1 MSSSLLNNLKI
12 ISIVFLF
19 VACLIPFIK
28 KLAVYIGAVDIPGG
42 RHIHDKVMPKL
53 GGLAIFT
60 GFLLGYMLFCS
71 QTPQMISILIGGI
84 IILIFGIFDDI
95 KRLPASVQF
104 VGQIASAMV
113 VVFYGNIIMQDVSAY
128 GIYLN
133 FGVFAPYITI
143 IFIVA
148 LMNCLNFIDGLDG
161 LAGGIATIF
170 FVTISIIINYTGIYN
185 GLDASLSLIMIGSTL
200 GFLVHN
206 FHPAKIFL
214 GNSGSMFLGYMIAVI
229 SLLGFKNVTIT
240 SFVVPILILAIP
252 ILDTFFAITRRLI
265 KGQSPTKGDK
275 KHIHHQLLQMTSSQ
289 VKTVLIIY
297 LINILFSFAS
307 VVYVVKNAKLG
318 QIIYAVLFKSGDGDY
333 CALIGCYG
341 ECNGVAVVD
350 KDDVLKVCRLY
361 RIVACRGVELDVINA
376 LAADNSGSD
385 IRNLTR
391 NGDVLLLAVRVVLDI
406 VSVNAYLDV
415 VLGKLCD
422 VVFNTAC
429 ERAAR
434 CAD

>member
-170 FVTISIIINYTGIYN
+170 FVTISVIIGYTGIYN
-185 GLDASLSLIMIGSTL
+185 GLDASLSLIMIGATL

-206 FHPAKIFL
+206 FHPAKIFM
-214 GNSGSMFLGYMIAVI
+214 GDSG
-229 SLLGFKNVTIT
+229 
-240 SFVVPILILAIP
+240 VVPVLILAIP

-318 QIIYAVLFKSGDGDY
+318 QIIYAVL
-333 CALIGCYG
+333 LVI
-341 ECNGVAVVD
+341 VVWFVLTTD
-350 KDDVLKVCRLY
+350 ILFDRKTIKDDLKHRN
-361 RIVACRGVELDVINA
+361 REKNKNEKEE
-376 LAADNSGSD
+376 DN
-385 IRNLTR
+385 
-391 NGDVLLLAVRVVLDI
+391 
-406 VSVNAYLDV
+406 
-415 VLGKLCD
+415 
-422 VVFNTAC
+422 
-429 ERAAR
+429 E
-434 CAD
+434 

>member
-1 MSSSLLNNLKI
+1 MSSNLLDNLRI
-12 ISIVFLF
+12 IAIVFLF
-19 VACLIPFIK
+19 VACLVPFIK
-28 KLAVYIGAVDIPGG
+28 KLALYIGAVDIPGG
-42 RHIHDKVMPKL
+42 RHIHSKIMPKL

-60 GFLLGYMLFCS
+60 GFLLGYMLFCN
-71 QTPQMISILIGGI
+71 QTPQMISILIGGF
-84 IILIFGIFDDI
+84 IILVFGLFDDI

-104 VGQIASAMV
+104 IGQIASAVV
-113 VVFYGNIIMQDVSAY
+113 VVFYGNIVMQDISAY

-133 FGVFAPYITI
+133 FGAFAPYLTI

-185 GLDASLSLIMIGSTL
+185 GLDASLSLIMVGATL

-240 SFVVPILILAIP
+240 SVIIPLLILAVP
-252 ILDTFFAITRRLI
+252 ILDTFFAIIRRII
-265 KGQSPTKGDK
+265 KGQSPTQGDK

-297 LINILFSFAS
+297 LVDILFSCAS
-307 VVYVVKNAKLG
+307 IIYVIKNAKLG
-318 QIIYAVLFKSGDGDY
+318 QIIYAILVVIVLWFVLTTDIVFDRKT
-333 CALIGCYG
+333 I
-341 ECNGVAVVD
+341 
-350 KDDVLKVCRLY
+350 KDDIIHKVNKKNKEEKEK
-361 RIVACRGVELDVINA
+361 IEK
-376 LAADNSGSD
+376 
-385 IRNLTR
+385 
-391 NGDVLLLAVRVVLDI
+391 NGE
-406 VSVNAYLDV
+406 
-415 VLGKLCD
+415 K
-422 VVFNTAC
+422 
-429 ERAAR
+429 E
-434 CAD
+434 